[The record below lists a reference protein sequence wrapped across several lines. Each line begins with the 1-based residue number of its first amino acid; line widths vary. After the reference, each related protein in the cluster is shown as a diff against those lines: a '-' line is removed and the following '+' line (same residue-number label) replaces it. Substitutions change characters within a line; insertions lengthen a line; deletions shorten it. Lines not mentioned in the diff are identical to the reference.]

1 MDAYFPPNII
11 PVSEPE
17 LDIQIG
23 RIYTQAGEPE
33 ELQKR
38 LKELES
44 RESLDLET
52 YFYIA
57 QVYVNELN
65 STEDAIRLY
74 LKMKADYP
82 YISDIRLA
90 LVQIYSQSEEYEK
103 AIQEL
108 EEWLIVSPNEE
119 QAIELLKYLRAQV

>member
-1 MDAYFPPNII
+1 MDAYFPPQII

-44 RESLDLET
+44 REGLNLET

-74 LKMKADYP
+74 SKMKINYP

-90 LVQIYSQSEEYEK
+90 LVQIYSQMENFEK

-108 EEWLIVSPNEE
+108 EEWLMVSPNEE
-119 QAIELLKYLRAQV
+119 QAIELLKYLRSQV

>member
-1 MDAYFPPNII
+1 M
-11 PVSEPE
+11 
-17 LDIQIG
+17 
-23 RIYTQAGEPE
+23 R
-33 ELQKR
+33 KR
-38 LKELES
+38 LKVLES
-44 RESLDLET
+44 REGMDLET

-74 LKMKADYP
+74 SNMKVGYP

-108 EEWLIVSPNEE
+108 EEWLMVSPNEE
-119 QAIELLKYLRAQV
+119 QAIELLKYLKAQA

>member
-1 MDAYFPPNII
+1 MDSYFPPEII

-23 RIYTQAGEPE
+23 RIYSQAGEPE
-33 ELQKR
+33 ELRKR
-38 LKELES
+38 LKRLES
-44 RESLDLET
+44 KENLDLET

-65 STEDAIRLY
+65 DNQNAIQLY
-74 LKMKADYP
+74 TNLKVDYP
-82 YISDIRLA
+82 YVSDIRLA
-90 LVQIYSQSEEYEK
+90 LVQIYSQSENYEK

-108 EEWLIVSPNEE
+108 EEWLLVSPNEE
-119 QAIELLKYLRAQV
+119 RAIELLKYLRSQV